1 MKDINNHFT
10 YAYSAGTEADFQ
22 QVLSADAV
30 STNAIDLKKAAINIA
45 AGKRPIYLIV
55 KAPAAW
61 SGTGS
66 IEIQLCTGTSSDKST
81 GKKVIRKWR
90 FADTDVT
97 AALLL
102 SRGAV
107 LINEVLPV
115 VKYQRFLYLYFNIF
129 TTTGNVEG
137 YLSDAPES
145 AETDTAQT
153 ATGS

>member
-1 MKDINNHFT
+1 MKDLNNHFT
-10 YAYSAGTEADFQ
+10 YAYSAGTEADFAQ
-22 QVLSADAV
+22 ALTQDAV
-30 STNAIDLKKAAINIA
+30 STNCIDLRKAAINIA

-55 KAPAAW
+55 KGASVW

-66 IEIQLCTGTSSDKST
+66 IEIQLCTGTSTDKST

-97 AALLL
+97 ATGKL
-102 SRGAV
+102 
-107 LINEVLPV
+107 LINDALPV
-115 VKYQRFLYLYFNIF
+115 VKYQRYLYMYFNIF
-129 TTTGNVEG
+129 TTTGSVEA

-145 AETDTAQT
+145 AETDIAQT